1 MSRIIKCEFS
11 SKEISIIEKVLR
23 DAKTKAYREGKVDLS
38 RSIQNVKSKILKF
51 EREGL
56 ETINV
61 SI

>member
-11 SKEISIIEKVLR
+11 SKEISIIEKALR
-23 DAKTKAYREGKVDLS
+23 DAKTKTYREGKVDLS

-61 SI
+61 TI